1 MTSHRVFVAFAGG
14 GAKALI
20 HIGALRALEHR
31 NVDFRGVAGTS
42 AGALVATLKAAGFTA
57 DQLVNADSKRT
68 LISYLEVIDPK
79 IRRATDLFGPGGWI
93 KIRSLRFSVKNLLL
107 SASIVGAVAVL
118 VPFMAGW
125 QATRLHWVI
134 GIAIVVSLSALGFL
148 SVKSVLGGLADLE
161 RLKSALGVLLQQKVF
176 PDEPGRIVR
185 MRDFGIDGR
194 PTLKIVSAN
203 LSRGRL
209 HLFSPDKTPDVAVTD
224 AVAASVCLP
233 VIFVPQILDGDLHM
247 DGGIVS
253 NLPAWPF
260 DEERE
265 LDPEATTIAVEIASR
280 SERAE
285 LSRYSWVRAFI
296 RTGLFGSGELNLRV
310 SGQAERLNLESSLD
324 LLDFDLTIDEA
335 IEEVRNAEKAA
346 SVRLDKRLFRRPAIY
361 RDACAVVQALV
372 DDVLETLDLASPM
385 ATRVAIAVPD
395 RDYRRSLRLSY
406 SIGYDGSA
414 DEGMLIPIQGSVSGA
429 AWVERV
435 SRFEVAPLVP
445 ELNFPGLANR
455 RRRNLVPS
463 ALQWILCV
471 PIFDPA
477 TNTPR
482 LVVQIDGDEVLAS
495 TDEVADAI
503 TQIENEVTEFFSL
516 IIKELSEL
524 EDDDGVEKQ

>member
-1 MTSHRVFVAFAGG
+1 MTAHRVFVAFAGG

-20 HIGALRALEHR
+20 HIGALRALENR
-31 NVDFRGVAGTS
+31 GVDFKGLAGTS

-57 DQLVNADSKRT
+57 DELVNADSKHT
-68 LISYLEVIDPK
+68 LISYLEAIDPK
-79 IRRATDLFGPGGWI
+79 IRRATDLFGAGGWRN
-93 KIRSLRFSVKNLLL
+93 IRSLRLATKYLLL
-107 SASIVGAVAVL
+107 SVSIAGAVAVL

-125 QATRLHWVI
+125 QATRLHWAFA
-134 GIAIVVSLSALGFL
+134 IAIVICFSGVAVLLI
-148 SVKSVLGGLADLE
+148 KSILGGLADLG
-161 RLKSALGVLLQQKVF
+161 RLKNALGILLQRKMF
-176 PDEPGRIVR
+176 PDEPGRIVL
-185 MRDFGIDGR
+185 MEDFGSNGR

-209 HLFSPDKTPDVAVTD
+209 HLFSPDRTPEVAVAD

-233 VIFVPQILDGDLHM
+233 VIFVPQILGGDLHM

-265 LDPEATTIAVEIASR
+265 LDPEATTIAVEIASP
-280 SERAE
+280 SERVE

-310 SGQAERLNLESSLD
+310 SGQAERLNLESSLE

-335 IEEVRNAEKAA
+335 IDEVRNAEKAA

-361 RDACAVVQALV
+361 RDACAVIQALV
-372 DDVLETLDLASPM
+372 DEVLETLNLASPM

-414 DEGMLIPIQGSVSGA
+414 DEGMLIPIEGSVPGA

-435 SRFEVAPLVP
+435 SRFEIAPFVP
-445 ELNFPGLANR
+445 ELSFPGLANR
-455 RRRNLVPS
+455 RRRKLVPS
-463 ALQWILCV
+463 SLKWILCV
-471 PIFDPA
+471 PIFDPTTSVA
-477 TNTPR
+477 R
-482 LVVQIDGDEVLAS
+482 LVVQIDGDEVLPS

-503 TQIENEVTEFFSL
+503 TEIESQVTEFFSL

-524 EDDDGVEKQ
+524 EDDDGVEK